1 MYLNATYQRNHDP
14 PVSYEGQHTVD
25 VLKNKALG
33 FLEEAASHDEPFF
46 LGIAPIA
53 PHSNVL
59 ATGLELL
66 PPDENAPV
74 LPSPAGLVGPPIPAD
89 RHKHLF
95 PDAVVPRTT
104 NFNPEK
110 PSGAHWIRK
119 LPRLDEK
126 SIAWHDHFYRQR
138 LRALQ
143 SVDEL
148 VEEVVKKLDEHGILE
163 NTYIIYTT
171 DNGYH
176 LSQHRLRPGKE
187 CGFEEDINIPLIIR
201 GPGVSQG
208 LVTDVV
214 TTHIDLAPTILQLAG
229 APLRADFDGITV
241 PLSKPAIVE
250 ARKNRHEHVT
260 VEFWGLAVSEG
271 GLGNDYALR
280 NNTYKAVRIISDQY
294 NLYYSVW
301 CKCLARLPH
310 R

>member
-1 MYLNATYQRNHDP
+1 MDPYTYMYLNATYQRNHDP
-14 PVSYEGQHTVD
+14 PVSYLGQHTVD
-25 VLKNKALG
+25 VLKGKALG
-33 FLEEAASHDEPFF
+33 FLEEAAGHSEPFF

-53 PHSNVL
+53 PHSNVI
-59 ATGLELL
+59 AAGLELL
-66 PPDENAPV
+66 PPDENAP
-74 LPSPAGLVGPPIPAD
+74 LIPPPPGLVGPPIPAQ
-89 RHKHLF
+89 RHRHLF
-95 PDAVVPRTT
+95 PNAVVPRTA

-119 LPRLDEK
+119 LPRLGPI

-148 VEEVVKKLDEHGILE
+148 VDEIVTKLDEYGILD

-201 GPGVSQG
+201 GPGLPEG

-214 TTHIDLAPTILQLAG
+214 TTHIDLAPTILQLVG
-229 APLRADFDGITV
+229 AAPRADFDGVSI
-241 PLSKPAIVE
+241 PLSEPAITE
-250 ARKNRHEHVT
+250 AKKIRHEHVT

-271 GLGNDYALR
+271 GLGNDYMLR
-280 NNTYKAVRIISDQY
+280 NNTYKAVRIVGEEY

-301 CKCLARLPH
+301 CK
-310 R
+310 